1 VFRRRRNDD
10 EDLFDETDLDEEYLD
25 EEDDDDTPPPLVRPT
40 GPWDIADVSDDL
52 ERIDFGALHVHVREG
67 HELRVDINPE
77 TQTPLSLNLASPSSV
92 MQIMVFAAP
101 RTTGIWA
108 DVRAEIAAS
117 LRGSGAVADETTGP
131 YGPEL
136 RAQVP
141 TDQPGQLAPA
151 RFVGVDGPRWFLR
164 AMVQGRAA
172 VDPSADA
179 DLLAAFAD
187 IVVDRGADAMAVRD
201 PLPLRLPKD
210 IQQQV
215 EQHAEAEAQKPTLD
229 LLERGPEITETR

>member
-1 VFRRRRNDD
+1 
-10 EDLFDETDLDEEYLD
+10 
-25 EEDDDDTPPPLVRPT
+25 
-40 GPWDIADVSDDL
+40 
-52 ERIDFGALHVHVREG
+52 
-67 HELRVDINPE
+67 
-77 TQTPLSLNLASPSSV
+77 
-92 MQIMVFAAP
+92 
-101 RTTGIWA
+101 
-108 DVRAEIAAS
+108 
-117 LRGSGAVADETTGP
+117 
-131 YGPEL
+131 
-136 RAQVP
+136 
-141 TDQPGQLAPA
+141 
-151 RFVGVDGPRWFLR
+151 VGVDGPRWFLR